1 MLEHSLIDTAIR
13 WHRMRGDNTLFLPG
27 VDHAG
32 IATQMLVERSLAA
45 EGITR
50 QQLGREEFVRR
61 VWEWKEK
68 YGSRIT
74 AQMKR
79 IGDSCDWSR
88 ERFTLSPELSRAVLE
103 AFVRLYERGLIYR
116 GTYMVNWCPRCHTAL
131 SDLEV
136 KHEDTQGNLW
146 HIRYPLNGRL
156 ALSDRGHHASG
167 NHAGRYRGGRESERS
182 ALSAIWPA
190 NA

>member
-1 MLEHSLIDTAIR
+1 
-13 WHRMRGDNTLFLPG
+13 
-27 VDHAG
+27 
-32 IATQMLVERSLAA
+32 MLVERTLAA

-68 YGSRIT
+68 YGDRIT
-74 AQMKR
+74 SQMKR

-88 ERFTLSPELSRAVLE
+88 EKFTLSPELSHAVLE

-116 GTYMVNWCPRCHTAL
+116 GTYMVNWCPRCATAL

-136 KHEDTQGNLW
+136 KHEDTQGSLW
-146 HIRYPLNGRL
+146 HIRYPVTRQL
-156 ALSDRGHHASG
+156 ALSDRGHNTPG
-167 NHAGRYRGGRESERS
+167 NHAGRHGRGGESSRS
-182 ALSAIWPA
+182 ALPGSRRDKR
-190 NA
+190 